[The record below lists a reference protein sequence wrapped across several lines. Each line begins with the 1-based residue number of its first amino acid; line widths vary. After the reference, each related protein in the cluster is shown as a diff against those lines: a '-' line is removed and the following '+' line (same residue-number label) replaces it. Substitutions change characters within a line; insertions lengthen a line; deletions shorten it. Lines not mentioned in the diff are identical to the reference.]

1 MIATRILTMLLALLI
16 AVPAAW
22 AGDYAYRDILGFS
35 PDGKYFA
42 FEEYGVQDGSGFP
55 YSNIFV
61 IDVASDNWAEGTP
74 IRRRI
79 DDEATPLNKARSEA
93 RAKVDPILKKLKIEP
108 RGLLVV
114 SNPATEL
121 SADPY
126 SVRFRLNDYFNMQ
139 ERAWSLRLTPITVPE
154 PAATCENLGP
164 VKGLKLEM
172 TNPQGETK
180 VIAEDKSIPES
191 RFCPRDYAIS
201 DVIAFTPEGGETTI
215 AILLSLFRQGFE
227 GPDRRFIAVTKRV
240 SDK

>member
-1 MIATRILTMLLALLI
+1 MFATRILTLVLALLI
-16 AVPAAW
+16 AVPAAR

-35 PDGKYFA
+35 PDGKFFA

-61 IDVASDNWAEGTP
+61 IDPAKDGWVDGTP

-79 DDEATPLNKARSEA
+79 DDEATPLTKARSEA
-93 RAKVDPILKKLKIEP
+93 RAKADPILKKLGVEP

-126 SVRFRLNDYFNMQ
+126 HVRFRLNDFFNME
-139 ERAWSLRLTPITVPE
+139 ERPWSLRLTPITAPE

-164 VKGLKLEM
+164 VKGLKLEL
-172 TNPQGETK
+172 TSPEGETK
-180 VIAEDKSIPES
+180 VIAQDTSIPES

-201 DVIAFTPEGGETTI
+201 DVVAFTADGETTI
-215 AILLSLFRQGFE
+215 AVLLSLFRQGFE
-227 GPDRRFIAVTKRV
+227 GPDRRFIAVTTRV
-240 SDK
+240 SDR

>member
-1 MIATRILTMLLALLI
+1 MIATRILTVLLALLI
-16 AVPAAW
+16 AIPAAW
-22 AGDYAYRDILGFS
+22 AGDYAFRDILGFD
-35 PDGKYFA
+35 PDGRYFA

-61 IDVASDNWAEGTP
+61 IDTTTDSWADGTP
-74 IRRRI
+74 VRRRI
-79 DDEATPLNKARSEA
+79 DDEATPLSKVRSEA
-93 RAKVDPILKKLKIEP
+93 RAKADPILKKLKIEP

-126 SVRFRLNDYFNMQ
+126 SVRFRLNDFFNMQ

-164 VKGLKLEM
+164 VKGLKLEL
-172 TNPQGETK
+172 TNPEGETK

-201 DVIAFTPEGGETTI
+201 DVIAFTSGSETTI

-227 GPDRRFIAVTKRV
+227 GPDRRFIAVTTHV
-240 SDK
+240 TDH

>member
-1 MIATRILTMLLALLI
+1 MIATRILTLLFALLI
-16 AVPAAW
+16 AVPMAR
-22 AGDYAYRDILGFS
+22 AGDYAFRDILGFS

-61 IDVASDNWAEGTP
+61 IDVATDSWADGTP

-79 DDEATPLNKARSEA
+79 DDEATPLSQARGEA
-93 RAKVDPILKKLKIEP
+93 RAKADPILKKLAVEP

-126 SVRFRLNDYFNMQ
+126 EVRFRLNAFFNMP
-139 ERAWSLRLTPITVPE
+139 ERAWNLRLTPITVPE
-154 PAATCENLGP
+154 PAAACDNLGP
-164 VKGLKLEM
+164 VKGLKLEL
-172 TNPQGETK
+172 TSPEGETR
-180 VIAEDKSIPES
+180 VIAQDKSIPES

-201 DVIAFTPEGGETTI
+201 DVVVFTPESGETTI
-215 AILLSLFRQGFE
+215 AVLLSLFRQGFE
-227 GPDRRFIAVTKRV
+227 GPDRRFIAVTTRV
-240 SDK
+240 PDR

>member
-1 MIATRILTMLLALLI
+1 MIATRILTVFLALLI

-22 AGDYAYRDILGFS
+22 AGDYAYRDIFGFS

-61 IDVASDNWAEGTP
+61 IDTATDDWAEGTP

-79 DDEATPLNKARSEA
+79 DDEATPLSKARSEA
-93 RAKVDPILKKLKIEP
+93 RAKADPVLKKLKIEP

-126 SVRFRLNDYFNMQ
+126 HVRFRLNDFFNMT
-139 ERAWSLRLTPITVPE
+139 ERAWTLRLTLITVPE

-164 VKGLKLEM
+164 VKGLKLAL
-172 TNPQGETK
+172 TNPEGETN
-180 VIAEDKSIPES
+180 VIAQDKSVPES

-201 DVIAFTPEGGETTI
+201 DVVAFTPEGGETTI
-215 AILLSLFRQGFE
+215 AVLLSLFRQGFE
-227 GPDRRFIAVTKRV
+227 GPDRRFIAVTTRV
-240 SDK
+240 KDR

>member
-1 MIATRILTMLLALLI
+1 MIATRILTVLLALLI

-35 PDGKYFA
+35 ADGKYFA

-61 IDVASDNWAEGTP
+61 IDTATDDWAEGTP

-79 DDEATPLNKARSEA
+79 DDEATPLSKARSEA

-126 SVRFRLNDYFNMQ
+126 KVRFRLNDFFNMT
-139 ERAWSLRLTPITVPE
+139 ERAWGLRLTPITVPE

-164 VKGLKLEM
+164 VKGLKLEL
-172 TNPQGETK
+172 TGPEGETNA
-180 VIAEDKSIPES
+180 IAQDKSIPES

-201 DVIAFTPEGGETTI
+201 DVVAFTPDGGETTI
-215 AILLSLFRQGFE
+215 VVLLSLFRQGFE
-227 GPDRRFIAVTKRV
+227 GPDRRFIAVTARV
-240 SDK
+240 KDR

>member
-1 MIATRILTMLLALLI
+1 MVTARILTILFALLLAAPL
-16 AVPAAW
+16 AQ
-22 AGDYAYRDILGFS
+22 AGDYAYRDIIGFS
-35 PDGKYFA
+35 ADGRYFA

-61 IDVASDNWAEGTP
+61 IDGDTDNWADGTP

-93 RAKVDPILKKLKIEP
+93 RAKADPIIKKLKIDP

-126 SVRFRLNDYFNMQ
+126 SVRFRLNDFFNMP
-139 ERAWSLRLTPITVPE
+139 ERAWNLRLTPISLPE
-154 PAATCENLGP
+154 PAATCESFGP
-164 VKGLKLEM
+164 VKGLKLEL
-172 TNPQGETK
+172 TDPQGKTD
-180 VIAEDKSIPES
+180 VIAQDKSIPES
-191 RFCPRDYAIS
+191 RFCPQDYAIS

-215 AILLSLFRQGFE
+215 AVLLSLFRQGFE
-227 GPDRRFIAVTKRV
+227 GPDRRFIAVTTRV
-240 SDK
+240 SDR

>member
-1 MIATRILTMLLALLI
+1 MTARILTILFALIFAAPLAH
-16 AVPAAW
+16 

-35 PDGKYFA
+35 PDGRYFA
-42 FEEYGVQDGSGFP
+42 FEEFGIQDGSGFP

-61 IDVASDNWAEGTP
+61 IDATNDSWAEGTP

-79 DDEATPLNKARSEA
+79 DDEATPLSKARSEA
-93 RAKVDPILKKLKIEP
+93 RAKADPILKKLKVEP

-126 SVRFRLNDYFNMQ
+126 SVSFRLNDYFNME

-154 PAATCENLGP
+154 PAAACENLGP
-164 VKGLKLEM
+164 VKGLKLEL
-172 TNPQGETK
+172 TSPEGGTK
-180 VIAEDKSIPES
+180 VIAQDTSIPES

-215 AILLSLFRQGFE
+215 AVLLSLFRQGFE
-227 GPDRRFIAVTKRV
+227 GTDRRFIALTTRV
-240 SDK
+240 NDR